1 MKENNNN
8 TIYKYS
14 QLYDILLEKILANE
28 WKANDKMP
36 TERELSIRYNV
47 SRVTVRDTLN
57 RLAQAGYIY
66 RIQGKGTFVSVR
78 KIEKKLTKLY
88 TLRKRFE
95 EKGVVHEV
103 KTLQFEVISP
113 SDDIR
118 EKLEIIE
125 NEDVYKLIRCFYAD
139 HIPYAIEISF
149 VPTGPYPDL
158 SANDIE
164 KQGLYKSMQMYNI
177 IPEHASEN
185 IFAVKLTNEDALILG
200 LKPQDIAIQIERTT
214 HSNNLIIEFTTSL
227 IKTEYFYYTSELSST

>member
-113 SDDIR
+113 SDEGGYWPQSGGAREATSDISR
-118 EKLEIIE
+118 SI
-125 NEDVYKLIRCFYAD
+125 DVISTIR
-139 HIPYAIEISF
+139 
-149 VPTGPYPDL
+149 
-158 SANDIE
+158 
-164 KQGLYKSMQMYNI
+164 
-177 IPEHASEN
+177 
-185 IFAVKLTNEDALILG
+185 LIL
-200 LKPQDIAIQIERTT
+200 T
-214 HSNNLIIEFTTSL
+214 F
-227 IKTEYFYYTSELSST
+227 

>member
-1 MKENNNN
+1 
-8 TIYKYS
+8 
-14 QLYDILLEKILANE
+14 
-28 WKANDKMP
+28 MP

-125 NEDVYKLIRCFYAD
+125 NEDVYKLIRCFYASIWQKIC
-139 HIPYAIEISF
+139 HQQLAPTTIPQQNRLFQYLPFHQSH
-149 VPTGPYPDL
+149 
-158 SANDIE
+158 
-164 KQGLYKSMQMYNI
+164 M
-177 IPEHASEN
+177 
-185 IFAVKLTNEDALILG
+185 
-200 LKPQDIAIQIERTT
+200 
-214 HSNNLIIEFTTSL
+214 
-227 IKTEYFYYTSELSST
+227 

>member
-125 NEDVYKLIRCFYAD
+125 KIIRIIIILKLKINFTYLKYLFKLINLN
-139 HIPYAIEISF
+139 SF
-149 VPTGPYPDL
+149 L
-158 SANDIE
+158 DIFNVFL
-164 KQGLYKSMQMYNI
+164 KKYITI
-177 IPEHASEN
+177 IG
-185 IFAVKLTNEDALILG
+185 I
-200 LKPQDIAIQIERTT
+200 
-214 HSNNLIIEFTTSL
+214 
-227 IKTEYFYYTSELSST
+227 

>member
-1 MKENNNN
+1 M
-8 TIYKYS
+8 YKR
-14 QLYDILLEKILANE
+14 Q
-28 WKANDKMP
+28 
-36 TERELSIRYNV
+36 
-47 SRVTVRDTLN
+47 
-57 RLAQAGYIY
+57 
-66 RIQGKGTFVSVR
+66 
-78 KIEKKLTKLY
+78 
-88 TLRKRFE
+88 
-95 EKGVVHEV
+95 VHEV

-214 HSNNLIIEFTTSL
+214 HSNNRIIEFTTSL

>member
-95 EKGVVHEV
+95 EKH
-103 KTLQFEVISP
+103 LHAFMQ
-113 SDDIR
+113 
-118 EKLEIIE
+118 IIFHMLLRFHS
-125 NEDVYKLIRCFYAD
+125 Y
-139 HIPYAIEISF
+139 
-149 VPTGPYPDL
+149 
-158 SANDIE
+158 
-164 KQGLYKSMQMYNI
+164 QQ
-177 IPEHASEN
+177 
-185 IFAVKLTNEDALILG
+185 ALIL
-200 LKPQDIAIQIERTT
+200 I
-214 HSNNLIIEFTTSL
+214 
-227 IKTEYFYYTSELSST
+227 

>member
-1 MKENNNN
+1 M
-8 TIYKYS
+8 
-14 QLYDILLEKILANE
+14 LEKILANE

-125 NEDVYKLIRCFYAD
+125 SNEFQNLFDKSKKL
-139 HIPYAIEISF
+139 
-149 VPTGPYPDL
+149 
-158 SANDIE
+158 N
-164 KQGLYKSMQMYNI
+164 
-177 IPEHASEN
+177 
-185 IFAVKLTNEDALILG
+185 
-200 LKPQDIAIQIERTT
+200 
-214 HSNNLIIEFTTSL
+214 
-227 IKTEYFYYTSELSST
+227 

>member
-125 NEDVYKLIRCFYAD
+125 NVTT
-139 HIPYAIEISF
+139 
-149 VPTGPYPDL
+149 TGRLLTTTARRHMYPASL
-158 SANDIE
+158 SKRLPAV
-164 KQGLYKSMQMYNI
+164 
-177 IPEHASEN
+177 
-185 IFAVKLTNEDALILG
+185 FAEPG
-200 LKPQDIAIQIERTT
+200 SR
-214 HSNNLIIEFTTSL
+214 
-227 IKTEYFYYTSELSST
+227 

>member
-95 EKGVVHEV
+95 EKVVLH
-103 KTLQFEVISP
+103 
-113 SDDIR
+113 
-118 EKLEIIE
+118 
-125 NEDVYKLIRCFYAD
+125 
-139 HIPYAIEISF
+139 
-149 VPTGPYPDL
+149 
-158 SANDIE
+158 
-164 KQGLYKSMQMYNI
+164 
-177 IPEHASEN
+177 
-185 IFAVKLTNEDALILG
+185 
-200 LKPQDIAIQIERTT
+200 
-214 HSNNLIIEFTTSL
+214 
-227 IKTEYFYYTSELSST
+227 

>member
-14 QLYDILLEKILANE
+14 QLYDILLEKILASE

-88 TLRKRFE
+88 TTQETFLKKKALYMKLRHF
-95 EKGVVHEV
+95 
-103 KTLQFEVISP
+103 
-113 SDDIR
+113 
-118 EKLEIIE
+118 
-125 NEDVYKLIRCFYAD
+125 N
-139 HIPYAIEISF
+139 
-149 VPTGPYPDL
+149 
-158 SANDIE
+158 
-164 KQGLYKSMQMYNI
+164 
-177 IPEHASEN
+177 
-185 IFAVKLTNEDALILG
+185 
-200 LKPQDIAIQIERTT
+200 LK
-214 HSNNLIIEFTTSL
+214 
-227 IKTEYFYYTSELSST
+227 

>member
-1 MKENNNN
+1 MIN
-8 TIYKYS
+8 
-14 QLYDILLEKILANE
+14 A
-28 WKANDKMP
+28 

-125 NEDVYKLIRCFYAD
+125 NEDVYNLYA
-139 HIPYAIEISF
+139 AF
-149 VPTGPYPDL
+149 
-158 SANDIE
+158 
-164 KQGLYKSMQMYNI
+164 MQI
-177 IPEHASEN
+177 IFHMLLRFHSYQQ
-185 IFAVKLTNEDALILG
+185 ALIL
-200 LKPQDIAIQIERTT
+200 I
-214 HSNNLIIEFTTSL
+214 
-227 IKTEYFYYTSELSST
+227 

>member
-78 KIEKKLTKLY
+78 KIEKNCILSGNVLKKKALCMKL
-88 TLRKRFE
+88 RHF
-95 EKGVVHEV
+95 
-103 KTLQFEVISP
+103 
-113 SDDIR
+113 
-118 EKLEIIE
+118 
-125 NEDVYKLIRCFYAD
+125 N
-139 HIPYAIEISF
+139 
-149 VPTGPYPDL
+149 
-158 SANDIE
+158 
-164 KQGLYKSMQMYNI
+164 
-177 IPEHASEN
+177 
-185 IFAVKLTNEDALILG
+185 
-200 LKPQDIAIQIERTT
+200 LK
-214 HSNNLIIEFTTSL
+214 
-227 IKTEYFYYTSELSST
+227 

>member
-78 KIEKKLTKLY
+78 KIEKKFMQIIFHML
-88 TLRKRFE
+88 LRF
-95 EKGVVHEV
+95 HSY
-103 KTLQFEVISP
+103 Q
-113 SDDIR
+113 
-118 EKLEIIE
+118 
-125 NEDVYKLIRCFYAD
+125 
-139 HIPYAIEISF
+139 
-149 VPTGPYPDL
+149 
-158 SANDIE
+158 
-164 KQGLYKSMQMYNI
+164 Q
-177 IPEHASEN
+177 
-185 IFAVKLTNEDALILG
+185 ALIL
-200 LKPQDIAIQIERTT
+200 I
-214 HSNNLIIEFTTSL
+214 
-227 IKTEYFYYTSELSST
+227 

>member
-78 KIEKKLTKLY
+78 KIEKKVNKICILI
-88 TLRKRFE
+88 RKRFE

-125 NEDVYKLIRCFYAD
+125 NEDVYKLIRMLLCRSYS
-139 HIPYAIEISF
+139 ICY
-149 VPTGPYPDL
+149 
-158 SANDIE
+158 
-164 KQGLYKSMQMYNI
+164 
-177 IPEHASEN
+177 
-185 IFAVKLTNEDALILG
+185 
-200 LKPQDIAIQIERTT
+200 
-214 HSNNLIIEFTTSL
+214 
-227 IKTEYFYYTSELSST
+227 

>member
-158 SANDIE
+158 SANDI
-164 KQGLYKSMQMYNI
+164 
-177 IPEHASEN
+177 PEHASEN

-214 HSNNLIIEFTTSL
+214 HSNNRIIEFTTSL

>member
-113 SDDIR
+113 SDEGGWRIPLRIDPTHVLGVALDEEAAGFDLIAHQHR
-118 EKLEIIE
+118 EGLVGRGGVL
-125 NEDVYKLIRCFYAD
+125 DVHLLQNAVLGV
-139 HIPYAIEISF
+139 H
-149 VPTGPYPDL
+149 G
-158 SANDIE
+158 
-164 KQGLYKSMQMYNI
+164 GL
-177 IPEHASEN
+177 P
-185 IFAVKLTNEDALILG
+185 
-200 LKPQDIAIQIERTT
+200 
-214 HSNNLIIEFTTSL
+214 
-227 IKTEYFYYTSELSST
+227 

>member
-125 NEDVYKLIRCFYAD
+125 NEDVYKLI
-139 HIPYAIEISF
+139 
-149 VPTGPYPDL
+149 
-158 SANDIE
+158 
-164 KQGLYKSMQMYNI
+164 
-177 IPEHASEN
+177 
-185 IFAVKLTNEDALILG
+185 LI
-200 LKPQDIAIQIERTT
+200 
-214 HSNNLIIEFTTSL
+214 
-227 IKTEYFYYTSELSST
+227 